1 MAEELDTSWFDINK
15 YEKLSSL
22 DLWGWHTQIS
32 IRNEIRRNKEAAAKW
47 LERIKIN
54 PIIDDDDD
62 NCDCDCEVEVEVEV
76 EVEGEGEGEGEVEG
90 EGEDREV
97 EYDSRFPF
105 NTDSVMST
113 SALFI
118 WYSGTDSR
126 LNDVWACCELQ
137 DTYTGITAK
146 QEALITTPYDLLSK
160 ERGIDGVGLTNVNV
174 DLTASDAQIMS
185 DFRHWLTEYRKVA
198 GYESCKKNFTD
209 KNLSEWVQWRLLP
222 YIDLTLVAAIE
233 EKEITQATAAW
244 LIFGS
249 DADKV
254 DIVDRLRRTTKPKAE
269 WLFSDKTEAAIE
281 VKL

>member
-15 YEKLSSL
+15 YEKLRSL

-32 IRNEIRRNKEAAAKW
+32 IRNGIRRDKEDAAKW

-54 PIIDDDDD
+54 PIIDGDGDDD
-62 NCDCDCEVEVEVEV
+62 NCDCDCDCEVEV
-76 EVEGEGEGEGEVEG
+76 
-90 EGEDREV
+90 EDREV

-118 WYSGTDSR
+118 WYSATDSR
-126 LNDVWACCELQ
+126 LNDVWACCEL
-137 DTYTGITAK
+137 DNYSEITAK

-160 ERGIDGVGLTNVNV
+160 ERGIDGVGLTNVYV

-185 DFRHWLTEYRKVA
+185 DFRHWLTEYRKFA
-198 GYESCKKNFTD
+198 GYESNKKNFTD

-244 LIFGS
+244 LIFGN
-249 DADKV
+249 DANKV

-269 WLFSDKTEAAIE
+269 WLFRDKTEAAIE
-281 VKL
+281 FQLLAST

>member
-62 NCDCDCEVEVEVEV
+62 DDDC
-76 EVEGEGEGEGEVEG
+76 EVEG
-90 EGEDREV
+90 EGEDWEV
-97 EYDSRFPF
+97 EHDSRFPF

-113 SALFI
+113 PALFI
-118 WYSGTDSR
+118 WNDAQDDR
-126 LNDVWACCELQ
+126 LNDVWACCKLQ
-137 DTYTGITAK
+137 DTYTGVTAK
-146 QEALITTPYDLLSK
+146 QEALITTPYDLLNK
-160 ERGIDGVGLTNVNV
+160 ERGIDGMGLTNVHV

-198 GYESCKKNFTD
+198 GYESNKKNFTD

-244 LIFGS
+244 LIFGN
-249 DADKV
+249 DANKV

-281 VKL
+281 SKL